1 MPTQPKSI
9 PIEMTTDQWCKTN
22 YHDDGRR
29 RFGKLINGLCTECH
43 EKALTAISP
52 TEQAKKQIEALI
64 KQRASINTRI
74 NQLRKKYELEK

>member
-1 MPTQPKSI
+1 MK
-9 PIEMTTDQWCKTN
+9 DNGWCRSN
-22 YHDDGRR
+22 YHSDGKR
-29 RFGKLINGLCTECH
+29 RFGKIINGLCSECH
-43 EKALTAISP
+43 EKSLSAISP